1 MTYLPNSSNTH
12 KEAVKSLLWKIKNY
26 DLGRESLD
34 KISDFLDDKCNDGDL
49 EKYFDTKHWKLE
61 NKRSK

>member
-1 MTYLPNSSNTH
+1 MSYKPHSLNTH
-12 KEAVKSLLWKIKNY
+12 GEAVKCLLWKINNY

-34 KISDFLDDKCNDGDL
+34 KISDFLDDNCNDGDL

-61 NKRSK
+61 NKRSR